1 MSIRPL
7 FSWLP
12 ILALSLATAA
22 AAADRGKIAAF
33 VEVTGYGVVI
43 ESLQQGAMAGPGM
56 VGDAPA
62 TFGRQYSKLAEK
74 VFDPDSMRGRAL
86 DILVAV
92 MPEELVDAGAD
103 FYASDLGQRLVEVEN
118 AAHMTP
124 GKDKFAAGQDLVQDM
139 MTSNPTRL
147 DLFSAMD
154 EAIGSADTGQKAI
167 IEIQLRFL
175 MAAMAA
181 GALPEGPSESELRGL
196 LTAQAKE
203 NESQSAL
210 YGLISNAYTY
220 RDIPDADLQ
229 AYVDALRT
237 PEMQQ
242 VYEILNATQYQVMIE
257 RYELLGAR
265 LGELA
270 PQKDL

>member
-1 MSIRPL
+1 MSIRPV
-7 FSWLP
+7 FAWLP
-12 ILALSLATAA
+12 ALALSLATTAG
-22 AAADRGKIAAF
+22 AADRGKVAAF

-62 TFGRQYSKLAEK
+62 TFGKQYSKLAET
-74 VFDPDSMRGRAL
+74 VFDPTEMRGRAL
-86 DILVAV
+86 DILTAV
-92 MPEELVDAGAD
+92 MPDALVDAGAD

-118 AAHMTP
+118 AAHMTA
-124 GKDKFAAGQDLVQDM
+124 GKEKFAAGQDLVSSM
-139 MTSNPTRL
+139 MTANPTRL
-147 DLFSAMD
+147 DLFTAMD
-154 EAIGSADTGQKAI
+154 DAIGSADTGQKAI
-167 IEIQLRFL
+167 VEIQLRFL
-175 MAAMAA
+175 LAATAA
-181 GALPEGPSESELRGL
+181 GVLPEGPSESELRAL

-203 NESQSAL
+203 NESESAL

-220 RDIPDADLQ
+220 RDISDADLK

-237 PEMQQ
+237 PQMHQ

>member
-1 MSIRPL
+1 MPIRPC
-7 FSWLP
+7 FAWLP
-12 ILALSLATAA
+12 ALALSLATAA
-22 AAADRGKIAAF
+22 GAADRGKIAAF

-62 TFGRQYSKLAEK
+62 TFGQQYSKLAEE
-74 VFDPDSMRGRAL
+74 VFDPHSMTERAL
-86 DILVAV
+86 DILTAV
-92 MPEELVDAGAD
+92 MPDTLVDAGAG

-124 GKDKFAAGQDLVQDM
+124 GKEKYAAGQDLVSAM
-139 MTSNPTRL
+139 MTDNPARL
-147 DLFSAMD
+147 DLFTAMD

-175 MAAMAA
+175 LAAMAA
-181 GALPEGPSESELRGL
+181 GVLPEGPSESELRAI

-203 NESQSAL
+203 NASQSAL

-237 PEMQQ
+237 PEMHQ